1 MPASK
6 DNARSRSHQR
16 VVPPSFQGVAKRA
29 LDLSQ
34 INLNDE
40 FQHALDFI
48 ERQGQSAFLT
58 GKAGTGKSTFL
69 HYLREKTAK
78 ATVVLAPTGVAALN
92 VGGQTIHSFFQFP
105 PTIVDPQSIRRRKNP
120 KLFQKLQTLI
130 IDEVSMVRADVM
142 DAVDTALR
150 IQRDNRSTPFGGVQV
165 VLCGDL
171 FQLPP
176 IVRDGDMKAFF
187 EEQYGGPYF
196 FLAHVFD
203 ELRPYFLELTTIYRQ
218 RDETFIRV
226 LNKIR
231 EHDLDAELFA
241 LLNARVQRTGT
252 GLQESSFITLTTTN
266 EAALR
271 KNQACLDQINT
282 KLYSYPASVTGLFDP
297 AAFPTEAVL
306 ELKRGAQVMMMKN
319 DPEKRWVN
327 GSLGR
332 VSALTEKKVSVE
344 IAGLS
349 SDVDPETWQNIQYR
363 YNRETNR
370 IEEEVVGT
378 FTQYPLRLAW
388 AITIHKSQGQTFA
401 KVLIDL
407 GRGAFAHGQT
417 YVALSRCTS
426 LEGVVFSRPVT
437 ARDILFDQR
446 VYGYTRVFPP
456 APKSRTRIL
465 LPPAAPGSHH

>member
-16 VVPPSFQGVAKRA
+16 VVPPSFPGVAKRA

-48 ERQGQSAFLT
+48 ERQGQSVFLT

-92 VGGQTIHSFFQFP
+92 VGGQTIH
-105 PTIVDPQSIRRRKNP
+105 
-120 KLFQKLQTLI
+120 
-130 IDEVSMVRADVM
+130 
-142 DAVDTALR
+142 
-150 IQRDNRSTPFGGVQV
+150 
-165 VLCGDL
+165 
-171 FQLPP
+171 
-176 IVRDGDMKAFF
+176 
-187 EEQYGGPYF
+187 YF

-297 AAFPTEAVL
+297 ATFPTEAVL
-306 ELKRGAQVMMMKN
+306 E
-319 DPEKRWVN
+319 
-327 GSLGR
+327 
-332 VSALTEKKVSVE
+332 
-344 IAGLS
+344 
-349 SDVDPETWQNIQYR
+349 
-363 YNRETNR
+363 
-370 IEEEVVGT
+370 
-378 FTQYPLRLAW
+378 
-388 AITIHKSQGQTFA
+388 
-401 KVLIDL
+401 
-407 GRGAFAHGQT
+407 
-417 YVALSRCTS
+417 
-426 LEGVVFSRPVT
+426 
-437 ARDILFDQR
+437 
-446 VYGYTRVFPP
+446 
-456 APKSRTRIL
+456 
-465 LPPAAPGSHH
+465 